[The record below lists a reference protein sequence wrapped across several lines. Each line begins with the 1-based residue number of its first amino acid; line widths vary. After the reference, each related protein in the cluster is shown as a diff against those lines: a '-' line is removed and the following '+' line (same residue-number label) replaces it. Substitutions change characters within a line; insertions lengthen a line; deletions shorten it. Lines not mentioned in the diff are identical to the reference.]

1 MTDTR
6 CTRKKWISLPSFV
19 LLLLLLTVLTAGC
32 IQPSDEPIENESEQT
47 DPLLANFPND
57 DLIFIHNIT
66 SLMNYVISQG
76 EMLGVNL
83 TKDEMA
89 VRAVKVA
96 AKYVDTPNPY
106 ERTIPPGY
114 YALNWG
120 EFHITIGRAYNLT
133 DEEILRYVPLTFT
146 SRSFGHH
153 GDPVPKEHY
162 ASVLD
167 PEHKAAKTEPAVLT
181 T

>member
-1 MTDTR
+1 
-6 CTRKKWISLPSFV
+6 
-19 LLLLLLTVLTAGC
+19 
-32 IQPSDEPIENESEQT
+32 
-47 DPLLANFPND
+47 
-57 DLIFIHNIT
+57 
-66 SLMNYVISQG
+66 MNYVISQG

-89 VRAVKVA
+89 
-96 AKYVDTPNPY
+96 PNPY

-120 EFHITIGRAYNLT
+120 EFHLTIGRAYNLT

-167 PEHKAAKTEPAVLT
+167 PEHKAAKTEPSALT
-181 T
+181 A

>member
-1 MTDTR
+1 MTDTL
-6 CTRKKWISLPSFV
+6 CTRKKWISLSSFI

-32 IQPSDEPIENESEQT
+32 IQPSDEPIENE
-47 DPLLANFPND
+47 
-57 DLIFIHNIT
+57 
-66 SLMNYVISQG
+66 LMNYVISQG

-120 EFHITIGRAYNLT
+120 EFHLTIGRAYNLT